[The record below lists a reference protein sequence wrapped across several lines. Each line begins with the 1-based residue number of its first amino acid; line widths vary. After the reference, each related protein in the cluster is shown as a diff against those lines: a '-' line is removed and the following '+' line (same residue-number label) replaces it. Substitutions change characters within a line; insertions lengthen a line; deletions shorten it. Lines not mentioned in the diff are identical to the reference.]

1 MDQQSSNLL
10 SIIGIAVSVGGALFT
25 IVNHKRCRSN
35 CFGKKL
41 ELSIDVDQT
50 QPSPDKLTIKVP
62 NQGSTAEP

>member
-1 MDQQSSNLL
+1 MDQDSTAVL
-10 SIIGIAVSVGGALFT
+10 SIIGIVISVGGALFT
-25 IVNHKRCRSN
+25 VINHKRCRSN

-41 ELSIDVDQT
+41 EMSIDIDQT

>member
-1 MDQQSSNLL
+1 MDQDSTAIL
-10 SIIGIAVSVGGALFT
+10 SVVGIVISVGGALFT
-25 IVNHKRCRSN
+25 VINHKRCRSN

-41 ELSIDVDQT
+41 ELSIDIDKT